1 MEEDPHKLSVEAE
14 ALLREFGWFSG
25 RVVPTDGWEQ
35 LLASNGFV
43 MHNAARQF
51 LAEFGGIE
59 IPYPLPTANRGKM
72 ALSLNPTSACHDDS
86 VYEFLSDEAGVPVY
100 PIGDVDCRTD
110 YLGIAEDGSVYAG
123 LDAFTRL
130 GDSPRQA
137 LEVLLLAIAEMYSRV
152 RG

>member
-1 MEEDPHKLSVEAE
+1 MEEDPHELSVEAE
-14 ALLREFGWFSG
+14 ALLREFGWFPG
-25 RVVPTDGWEQ
+25 RAVSTDGWEQ
-35 LLASNGFV
+35 LLALNGFV
-43 MHNAARQF
+43 MHNAAKRF

-72 ALSLNPTSACHDDS
+72 ALSLNPTLAHYDDA
-86 VYEFLSDEAGVPVY
+86 VYEFLSDEAGVPIY
-100 PIGDVDCRTD
+100 PIGDMDRRTD

-137 LEVLLLAIAEMYSRV
+137 LDVLLLAIAKMYSRA
-152 RG
+152 RS